1 MWDTLPSEIIML
13 RSMSVFKE
21 KVKKKIARKIILSL
35 YTCIC
40 ICLMRVSFQN
50 DRKLVV

>member
-21 KVKKKIARKIILSL
+21 KLARKIILSL
-35 YTCIC
+35 YIC